1 MSKKTI
7 VQQVYLQLQFAF
19 QLQVALLR
27 FGHLLCGGSI
37 ISPTCVVTAASCVVG
52 YVCT

>member
-1 MSKKTI
+1 MSKKI
-7 VQQVYLQLQFAF
+7 VQQTYVQLQHAF
-19 QLQVALLR
+19 QLQVALMYYGYLY
-27 FGHLLCGGSI
+27 CGGSI